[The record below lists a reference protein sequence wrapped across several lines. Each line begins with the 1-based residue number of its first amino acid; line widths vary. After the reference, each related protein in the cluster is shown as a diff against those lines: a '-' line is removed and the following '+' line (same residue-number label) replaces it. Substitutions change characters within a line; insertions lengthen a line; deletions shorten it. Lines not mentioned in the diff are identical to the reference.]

1 MPAWKASSAFR
12 SIPASARYWG
22 LRGTR
27 PIMVEHYRPDA
38 SYGLASREVCYRALR
53 GGQDALAGFLVVEAL
68 DREDPLEGGDAAR
81 AELRAGGAPEL
92 LQGLRGRPC
101 GPVDA
106 GREHRVERVRHV
118 DDPSAER
125 DFLPAQPVG
134 IAGAVVAFV
143 VVPDRWHGV
152 VQEAEAVDDAG
163 ALVGVA
169 LHQVPL
175 LLGQAR
181 RLQQDRVR
189 DRELADVVEERRVT
203 EQVELCLREPQLPAD
218 GERELLHAP

>member
-1 MPAWKASSAFR
+1 M
-12 SIPASARYWG
+12 
-22 LRGTR
+22 
-27 PIMVEHYRPDA
+27 
-38 SYGLASREVCYRALR
+38 
-53 GGQDALAGFLVVEAL
+53 
-68 DREDPLEGGDAAR
+68 
-81 AELRAGGAPEL
+81 
-92 LQGLRGRPC
+92 
-101 GPVDA
+101 
-106 GREHRVERVRHV
+106 

-189 DRELADVVEERRVT
+189 DRELADVVEERRVS
-203 EQVELCLREPQLPAD
+203 EQVELRVRKTQLPPD
-218 GERELLHAP
+218 RQRELLHSTRVTGGIRVPRVHSRRQGLHGCRRALLEQLVRQLERDVLRLDRLCGLAELLGASLRVLEVRLLRLAHQ